1 MNRTFTRPFHKPHR
15 DYSRKKK
22 LTLKVLGI
30 LNNTQNS
37 GREESLTELSKQTG
51 IPRTTLHYWKLR
63 LELDPYWT
71 PYDKKNHG
79 AHHRIFTDEEEEALA
94 DFIRFNYIDQG
105 YHFSDKSFIN
115 FANQAYNEKYQN
127 IENPP
132 QFNCSKHFI
141 QNFKKRNRISSKRA
155 HYQRRPSASK
165 KEIDKFIEDIK
176 ALIKKGRSSKII
188 ILNADETYWH
198 ILPNNT
204 RTWARKGSDH
214 VVIRTFDSTKAHIT
228 AMATI
233 NQDGSKLPLFLIAKG
248 ETEKCEQSQLGDIFP
263 HESHHSTNAWMT
275 RELFIKYL
283 SFIRNQYPQNEQI
296 HLIIDRSST
305 HKGEEVNQKAQELN
319 IELHYIPPGC
329 TDILQP
335 LDIRIFGVL
344 KGVTAGRILKMVDN
358 EPTEKIGMMRS
369 VAILIDTWK
378 SMPKSTITD
387 AWSVYL

>member
-1 MNRTFTRPFHKPHR
+1 
-15 DYSRKKK
+15 
-22 LTLKVLGI
+22 
-30 LNNTQNS
+30 
-37 GREESLTELSKQTG
+37 
-51 IPRTTLHYWKLR
+51 
-63 LELDPYWT
+63 
-71 PYDKKNHG
+71 
-79 AHHRIFTDEEEEALA
+79 
-94 DFIRFNYIDQG
+94 
-105 YHFSDKSFIN
+105 
-115 FANQAYNEKYQN
+115 
-127 IENPP
+127 
-132 QFNCSKHFI
+132 
-141 QNFKKRNRISSKRA
+141 
-155 HYQRRPSASK
+155 
-165 KEIDKFIEDIK
+165 
-176 ALIKKGRSSKII
+176 
-188 ILNADETYWH
+188 
-198 ILPNNT
+198 
-204 RTWARKGSDH
+204 
-214 VVIRTFDSTKAHIT
+214 
-228 AMATI
+228 MATI

-296 HLIIDRSST
+296 HLIIDRRST

-344 KGVTAGRILKMVDN
+344 KGVTAGRILKMVEN

-378 SMPKSTITD
+378 SMPQSTITD